1 MINSTKSWFQVLF
14 VIIGSY
20 LLLGAHRWIG
30 GAYTGLLISIIAFIL
45 IIYLIDKQGL
55 IGLFMRFSLQD
66 LKFLFP
72 IAIETVLEL
81 GIILIYTK
89 FANVPINFNSTWQDL
104 LRLLARQSLLTIREE
119 LGTSFLWLIVAFQI
133 LQIYGKLDGNSKQM
147 RNISLIL
154 ALLFGMGHIERIW
167 QVWSMQIEVP
177 YFWFWAVSYIYS
189 CFCVGYYLK
198 TMMFK
203 TFNFPLTVIAH
214 ILINILSWTT
224 VSDTGLDLFFLFL
237 TAIVIPTIY
246 LIYTIVKL
254 NKLPENPRLQNLIEG
269 LKPVA
274 IDK

>member
-1 MINSTKSWFQVLF
+1 MINSTKSWLQVFLVCF
-14 VIIGSY
+14 GTY

-30 GAYTGLLISIIAFIL
+30 GAYAGLLISIIAFFL

-81 GIILIYTK
+81 TIILIYTK
-89 FANVPINFNSTWQDL
+89 FANIPINFNSTWHDL
-104 LRLLARQSLLTIREE
+104 VRLLARQSLLTIREE

-133 LQIYGKLDGNSKQM
+133 LQIFGKLNGSSKQM
-147 RNISLIL
+147 GNITLIL
-154 ALLFGMGHIERIW
+154 ALLFGLGHIERIW

-177 YFWFWAVSYIYS
+177 YFWFWAVSYIYR

-203 TFNFPLTVIAH
+203 TINFPLTVIAH

-224 VSDTGLDLFFLFL
+224 VSDTGLDLLFLFL

>member
-1 MINSTKSWFQVLF
+1 MVNSTKSWFQVLF

-30 GAYTGLLISIIAFIL
+30 GAYTGLLFSIIAFIL

-66 LKFLFP
+66 LKFFFP
-72 IAIETVLEL
+72 IAIETVLEI
-81 GIILIYTK
+81 GIILTYTK

-133 LQIYGKLDGNSKQM
+133 LQIFGKLNGSSKQM
-147 RNISLIL
+147 VNITLIL
-154 ALLFGMGHIERIW
+154 ALLFGLGHIERIW

>member
-30 GAYTGLLISIIAFIL
+30 GAYTGLLFSIIAFIL

-72 IAIETVLEL
+72 IAIETVLEI

-89 FANVPINFNSTWQDL
+89 FANVPINFNSTWQDFV
-104 LRLLARQSLLTIREE
+104 RLLARQSLLTIREE
-119 LGTSFLWLIVAFQI
+119 LGASFLWLIVAFQI
-133 LQIYGKLDGNSKQM
+133 LQIFGKLNGSSKQM
-147 RNISLIL
+147 VNITLIL
-154 ALLFGMGHIERIW
+154 ALLFGLGHIERIW

-203 TFNFPLTVIAH
+203 TINFPLTVIAH

-224 VSDTGLDLFFLFL
+224 VSETGLDLFFLFL
-237 TAIVIPTIY
+237 TALVIPTIY